1 MKIFLTGSAGFL
13 GSHLREKLESEGHK
27 VVGMDDLS
35 HPCKYHKKPEILD
48 NIRNIWDYA
57 DIIAECDCFVNMAA
71 FISVE
76 KSLINPFKTKEV
88 NYDSAMQI
96 LDLCNKLGIPLIQS
110 SSSEIYGD
118 RDCKGKMHEKHSTY
132 PKSPYAATKLAID
145 GMNHAYYDS
154 YGTKVMV
161 VRTFNCFGKW
171 QSNNKFGAVI
181 GIFAERLSKGLQP
194 IIYGDGTQ
202 RRDFMGYKDAID
214 FYILLIERCND
225 SALYGMDWNV
235 GLGKSISIN
244 DLAKKIIKLYGYT
257 DMKPIHIK
265 SRPGE
270 VKEFLCD
277 NTKAKKLGWN
287 PDIDFDKLLKEFIEW
302 KKGECSK

>member
-13 GSHLREKLESEGHK
+13 STHLIEKLESRNHK
-27 VVGMDDLS
+27 IIKMDNLS
-35 HPCKYHKKPEILD
+35 HPCKYHKKPDIID

-57 DIIAECDCFVNMAA
+57 DIVAECDCVVNTAA

-76 KSLINPFKTKEV
+76 KSLIAPFETKEV
-88 NYDSAMQI
+88 NYDSAMKI
-96 LDLCNKLGIPLIQS
+96 LDLCNKLNVPLIQS

-118 RDCKGKMHEKHSTY
+118 KDCEGKMHEKHSTY

-161 VRTFNCFGKW
+161 VRTFNCFGKY

-181 GIFAERLSKGLQP
+181 GIFAERLSKGLPPQ
-194 IIYGDGTQ
+194 IYGNGEQ
-202 RRDFMGYKDAID
+202 KRDFMGYKDAID
-214 FYILLIERCND
+214 FYTLLIERCND
-225 SALYGMDWNV
+225 KTLHGKDWNV
-235 GLGKSISIN
+235 GLGRSISIN
-244 DLAKKIIKLYGYT
+244 NLAKKMIKLYGYKN
-257 DMKPIHIK
+257 MKPIHIEK
-265 SRPGE
+265 RPGE

-277 NTKAKKLGWN
+277 NTKAKALGWN
-287 PDIDFDKLLKEFIEW
+287 PDTDFDKLLKEFIDW
-302 KKGECSK
+302 KKGESK